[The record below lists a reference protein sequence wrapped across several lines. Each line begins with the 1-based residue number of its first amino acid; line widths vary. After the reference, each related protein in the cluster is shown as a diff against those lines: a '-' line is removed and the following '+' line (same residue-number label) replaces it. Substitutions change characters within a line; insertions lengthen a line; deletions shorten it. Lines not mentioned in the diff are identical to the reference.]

1 LENQREAVAMAK
13 KPVVAIKTIVAH
25 ASRQTLEPDMGHQ
38 GRNGI
43 GDGV

>member
-1 LENQREAVAMAK
+1 MAK